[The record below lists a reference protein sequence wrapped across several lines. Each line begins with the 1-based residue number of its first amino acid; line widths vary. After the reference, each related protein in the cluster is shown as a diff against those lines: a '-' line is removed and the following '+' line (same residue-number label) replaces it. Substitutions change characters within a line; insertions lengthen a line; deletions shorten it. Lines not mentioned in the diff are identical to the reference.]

1 MRSENSFQI
10 EAREINEK
18 LIQWRRALHQ
28 IPEVGT
34 QLPQT
39 MAYIREQLDE
49 MGISYKFY
57 SDISCIEATIG
68 EGEKCFL
75 LRSDVDAIPIM
86 EETELPFRSINGS
99 MHGCGHDLHATILLG
114 AAKLLKMHEKELKG
128 MVKLLFQSG
137 KEVFQSYKL
146 HNAQNQ
152 SSGHCHSMNIFPP
165 EVSDH
170 QKLCAESHSF
180 WHTVPSD

>member
-128 MVKLLFQSG
+128 MVKMLNGFADRLL
-137 KEVFQSYKL
+137 L
-146 HNAQNQ
+146 
-152 SSGHCHSMNIFPP
+152 
-165 EVSDH
+165 
-170 QKLCAESHSF
+170 
-180 WHTVPSD
+180 